1 MDINE
6 EHQDLYIPQ
15 WFDKSNFEDM
25 LDKKLTDKQ
34 FQKIKEG
41 LIDGS
46 GDYLADKISDA
57 VRCELLTLT
66 NIAGKSPSERAG

>member
-6 EHQDLYIPQ
+6 EYQNLYIPQ
-15 WFDKSNFEDM
+15 WFEKEHFENI
-25 LDKKLTDKQ
+25 LCIKLTDKQ

-57 VRCELLTLT
+57 VRCELLTLKQDRPKLF
-66 NIAGKSPSERAG
+66 IK